1 MSRLW
6 AIFFHGQ
13 KVSEKVPSFYQ
24 VKKGEFNTGIV
35 SLCLLYG
42 TYPSF
47 SAFIPVF

>member
-24 VKKGEFNTGIV
+24 VKKAEI
-35 SLCLLYG
+35 LRQKKILKK
-42 TYPSF
+42 
-47 SAFIPVF
+47 